1 MKLPGRN
8 IYKHR
13 HSFCCCTTQIIP
25 YGEVITLL
33 LSKSDIQWGKHINK
47 IRGER
52 SSHRERQILYDITYM
67 CNFLK
72 NDTNELIYKNRN
84 RLTDIGNKFMV
95 TKVEGEEG

>member
-1 MKLPGRN
+1 
-8 IYKHR
+8 
-13 HSFCCCTTQIIP
+13 
-25 YGEVITLL
+25 
-33 LSKSDIQWGKHINK
+33 
-47 IRGER
+47 
-52 SSHRERQILYDITYM
+52 M